1 MRISRLSLFIA
12 FLGVFSFV
20 ACHDDDDEVTQEVP
34 VANILDYQGIWRD
47 TIVSDGRECIEEL
60 VVSNYAMTYTLAD
73 LHSCIVYDQRSGL
86 AVLGENGKMGWYCSS
101 LLTGEASQTVWTVKN
116 LTPDTMVITSTVLGE
131 RQLKKVQQSVMDE
144 LSSEPSFDALHEYTK
159 ALPLDKDGVKTV
171 FGSAGVDEG
180 NRSLTYSVQHPL
192 FSHITFRLSWD
203 NDSVY
208 TVALKLKDVESWREV
223 VAARYTKVRE
233 LGSVTDYCDAGRLSE
248 ATSVVSIDVEAHTLT
263 FSPIRDYDYWPD
275 VRHYLGRTLQDVKSD
290 YRNFAYAYSTYKQTG
305 IRQYDF
311 KTEKAGVVQ
320 NTSFVFEANEDV
332 VSRSACFLL
341 DGYKDEET
349 LLHLLKSRYLY
360 DHYEAGY
367 HYLYPYPSKENAPYE
382 VRYLPERGMIGYFK
396 I

>member
-1 MRISRLSLFIA
+1 MNISKYYLLFV
-12 FLGVFSFV
+12 FLGGFSFV
-20 ACHDDDDEVTQEVP
+20 ACCDDDEVLESP
-34 VANILDYQGIWRD
+34 VADIRDFQGIWRD

-60 VVSNYAMTYTLAD
+60 VVSNYAMTYTLSD

-86 AVLGENGKMGWYCSS
+86 AILGENGKMGWYCSS
-101 LLTGEASQTVWTVKN
+101 LLTGESTQTVWTVKE
-116 LTPDTMVITSTVLGE
+116 LTPDNLVLISNLLGE
-131 RQLKKVQQSVMDE
+131 RQFWKMQQPVMKE
-144 LSSEPSFDALHEYTK
+144 LSSEASLEAVLQYTEV
-159 ALPLDKDGVKTV
+159 LPLDRDGVKAV

-180 NRSLTYSVQHPL
+180 SRSLTYKVQHPL
-192 FSHITFRLSWD
+192 YNHITFSLAWD

-208 TVALKLKDVESWREV
+208 SVSFALDDVDLWRGV
-223 VAARYTKVRE
+223 VAARFTKIRE
-233 LGSVTDYCDAGRLSE
+233 LGSVTDYCDAAKLSE
-248 ATSVVSIDVEAHTLT
+248 AASVASIDAEAHTLT

-305 IRQYDF
+305 RRQYDF

-349 LLHLLKSRYLY
+349 LLHLLRSRYLY
-360 DHYEAGY
+360 DRYEAGY
-367 HYLYPYPSKENAPYE
+367 HYLYPYPSKEKAPYE